1 MDRLVMD
8 EDIIKFNDY
17 MIKSISSV
25 TDNHFSVTEA
35 DVKDVLSE
43 TNVFTSF
50 IS

>member
-8 EDIIKFNDY
+8 EDIVKFNDY
-17 MIKSISSV
+17 MIKSISNV

-35 DVKDVLSE
+35 DMKDLLSE

>member
-8 EDIIKFNDY
+8 EDIFKFNEY
-17 MIKSISSV
+17 ILKSISSV

-35 DVKDVLSE
+35 ELKDVLSE